1 MPHGLIHRHV
11 HELETTI
18 SKTVTR
24 VFTVYGALFFSGL
37 LYKSDSPDRLS

>member
-1 MPHGLIHRHV
+1 MPHVLKHLLV

-18 SKTVTR
+18 SKTITR

-37 LYKSDSPDRLS
+37 LYKRDSPDPLS